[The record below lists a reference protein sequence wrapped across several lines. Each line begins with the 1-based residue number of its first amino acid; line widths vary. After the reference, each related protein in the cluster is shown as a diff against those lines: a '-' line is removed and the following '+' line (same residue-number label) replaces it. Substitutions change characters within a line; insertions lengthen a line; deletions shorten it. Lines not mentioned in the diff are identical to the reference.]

1 MATARQICAVAGA
14 KMKKDAVIITG
25 ADFCGDT
32 VEQLQVYFWDEDQA
46 VMDIIPK
53 ADLIENWPD
62 AGAFVIDAAAEK
74 DNDVLRE
81 VHIFDTEED
90 FYLRIGEDGPGDEL
104 GPLPSATMLEAVE
117 LISQLKERKF

>member
-1 MATARQICAVAGA
+1 MATAKQICAVAGA
-14 KMKKDAVIITG
+14 KMKMDAVIITG

-62 AGAFVIDAAAEK
+62 AGVFVIDAAAEK
-74 DNDVLRE
+74 DNEVLRD
-81 VHIFDTEED
+81 VHIFDAEED
-90 FYLRIGEDGPGDEL
+90 FYLRIGTDGSGDEL
-104 GPLPSATMLEAVE
+104 GPIPAATMLEAIE